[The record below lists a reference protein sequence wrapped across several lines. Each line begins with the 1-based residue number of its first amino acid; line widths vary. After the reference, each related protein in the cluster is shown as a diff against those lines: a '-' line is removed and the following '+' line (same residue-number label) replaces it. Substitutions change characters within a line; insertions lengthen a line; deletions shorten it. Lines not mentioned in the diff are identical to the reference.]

1 IYRSCRFIAL
11 FLVAAINT
19 KAQTQ
24 TTYWWNDAVFY
35 EAFVRSF
42 YDSNSD
48 GIGDL
53 NGLTD
58 KLDYLSE
65 LGVNAIW
72 LMPVCPSPSYHG
84 YDITNYKDIQPAYGT
99 KQDYI
104 NFVDSAHKRGIKVI
118 FDFVMNH
125 TSSDHPWFVASEAN
139 DNFYRDF

>member
-1 IYRSCRFIAL
+1 MKTIYA
-11 FLVAAINT
+11 LVASFLFIPFFSFKA
-19 KAQTQ
+19 KAQTD

-42 YDSNSD
+42 YDSNGD

-53 NGLTD
+53 PGLTS
-58 KLDYLSE
+58 KLDYIQS

-84 YDITNYKDIQPAYGT
+84 YDITNYEAINPQYGL

-104 NFVDSAHKRGIKVI
+104 NFVSAAHSRGMKVI
-118 FDFVMNH
+118 FDAVMNH
-125 TSSDHPWFVASEAN
+125 TSNQHPWFTQSV
-139 DNFYRDF
+139 